1 MNFCWWASSPKY
13 FFKCRLRYVVDI
25 FVYILELHRWI
36 ENKITIIGFCVKDIT
51 CLKIEREF
59 NSRADCAFVIR
70 ARYCVFAVRLHN
82 FNSKQ
87 LSTNK
92 SVPRHSQR
100 HFHFSLFIFTAEIIE
115 NVGSPRLIMLQL
127 SFVHFFTAEI
137 LVKYGSTL
145 ERDGALH
152 DRQLLCRVY
161 EPAANKSSRQRVI
174 EDATRAS
181 REPLPEGMVGSTHV
195 WSRCR

>member
-1 MNFCWWASSPKY
+1 MSSIHVQTVHLLSEPDIV
-13 FFKCRLRYVVDI
+13 FLQSDSIILILTAVDKQVSSKTQSKAFSFL
-25 FVYILELHRWI
+25 FV
-36 ENKITIIGFCVKDIT
+36 
-51 CLKIEREF
+51 
-59 NSRADCAFVIR
+59 
-70 ARYCVFAVRLHN
+70 
-82 FNSKQ
+82 
-87 LSTNK
+87 
-92 SVPRHSQR
+92 
-100 HFHFSLFIFTAEIIE
+100 HFHSRNNWKCWISKTYNVTTFIC
-115 NVGSPRLIMLQL
+115 S
-127 SFVHFFTAEI
+127 FFTAEI

>member
-1 MNFCWWASSPKY
+1 MSFKSKI

-36 ENKITIIGFCVKDIT
+36 ESKITIIRFCVKYIT
-51 CLKIEREF
+51 CLKIERVF
-59 NSRADCAFVIR
+59 NSRAGCAFVIR
-70 ARYCVFAVRLHN
+70 ARYCVFAVWLHN

-100 HFHFSLFIFTAEIIE
+100 HFLF
-115 NVGSPRLIMLQL
+115 
-127 SFVHFFTAEI
+127 FVHFHSRNHCKWWISKTYNVTTFLCLFFSAEI

-145 ERDGALH
+145 ERDGALY
-152 DRQLLCRVY
+152 DRQLLCRVH
-161 EPAANKSSRQRVI
+161 EPAADKSSRQRVA

-181 REPLPEGMVGSTHV
+181 REPLPKGMVGSTHV
-195 WSRCR
+195 WSGCR

>member
-1 MNFCWWASSPKY
+1 MQTVHLLSEPDIVFLQSDSIILILNS
-13 FFKCRLRYVVDI
+13 CRQTSQFQD
-25 FVYILELHRWI
+25 
-36 ENKITIIGFCVKDIT
+36 TVKGTFISL
-51 CLKIEREF
+51 CSFSQQKSLKMLDLQDY
-59 NSRADCAFVIR
+59 NV
-70 ARYCVFAVRLHN
+70 
-82 FNSKQ
+82 
-87 LSTNK
+87 TT
-92 SVPRHSQR
+92 
-100 HFHFSLFIFTAEIIE
+100 FIC
-115 NVGSPRLIMLQL
+115 S
-127 SFVHFFTAEI
+127 FFTAEI

-161 EPAANKSSRQRVI
+161 EPAADKSSRQRVI